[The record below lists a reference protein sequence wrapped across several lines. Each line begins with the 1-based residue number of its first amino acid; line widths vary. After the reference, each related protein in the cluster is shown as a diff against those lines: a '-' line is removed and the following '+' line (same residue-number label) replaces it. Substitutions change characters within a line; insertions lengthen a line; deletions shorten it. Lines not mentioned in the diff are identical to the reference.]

1 MLVPVRGEFI
11 SGDWQ
16 LGLFDEKYR
25 VSKLEG
31 EKGNICSV
39 VSFEYKGSIDSLRN
53 YSISE
58 RMKYLKDKGSV
69 GEIVRLKKPAGYIR
83 FYPKLIPVKNSE
95 LVDLNQMRLTTQSAR
110 GRYCVLELKNTSPI
124 QYKLSREYPE
134 MVNAKKYSFLRGYYE
149 LEDAQKEIFGIMRS
163 NHTIFSTNV
172 LSYYYI
178 YDTQANK
185 AYHCQPMGEQLKTT
199 TRQSDDS
206 QIITPLYRH
215 IYYGYAES

>member
-1 MLVPVRGEFI
+1 M
-11 SGDWQ
+11 
-16 LGLFDEKYR
+16 
-25 VSKLEG
+25 
-31 EKGNICSV
+31 
-39 VSFEYKGSIDSLRN
+39 
-53 YSISE
+53 
-58 RMKYLKDKGSV
+58 
-69 GEIVRLKKPAGYIR
+69 
-83 FYPKLIPVKNSE
+83 
-95 LVDLNQMRLTTQSAR
+95 
-110 GRYCVLELKNTSPI
+110 
-124 QYKLSREYPE
+124 
-134 MVNAKKYSFLRGYYE
+134 RGYYE

-163 NHTIFSTNV
+163 NHTIFSTYV